1 MVDLIKQGMLFY
13 VTDQSSNENV
23 LFKGEHTPTKRRIW
37 LVVSNNKCNR
47 HSPEISMC
55 PIYTRDHVTQPTHVF
70 YKNSEGRNQV
80 VCCESVRCIPK
91 HLIDAR
97 GYMGMVSE
105 DIMQRVRKALAIQF
119 GDGDPDIE
127 PTATNII
134 EETVTDMFNT
144 MDIKSVIA
152 QKVCEVLFSGFTHSQ
167 VQNSVP
173 VSKPTGY
180 RTIEVEPVIPP
191 TNIPTEEPSPV
202 VADTEPDLPVM
213 EEPVPEEDVSQVE
226 ETVSNTPIKKKK
238 VHKPHGKSI
247 PKDMLWEFY
256 NDAGSMTLDE
266 LYDKWSVYGVIK
278 DTVSVYKKRNAI
290 KTRLKALGMW
300 TE

>member
-13 VTDQSSNENV
+13 VPDQSSDENV
-23 LFKGEHTPTKRRIW
+23 LFRGEHTPSKRRVW

-55 PIYTRDHVTQPTHVF
+55 PIYTRDHITQPTQVY
-70 YKNSEGRNQV
+70 YKNSEGRDQV
-80 VCCESVRCIPK
+80 ICCENVRTIPK
-91 HLIDAR
+91 HYIDNR
-97 GYMGMVSE
+97 GYMGMVSN
-105 DIMQRVRKALAIQF
+105 DIMEQVRKALAVQF
-119 GDGDPDIE
+119 GDSDPDIE
-127 PTATNII
+127 PTTTNII
-134 EETVTDMFNT
+134 EETVADIFSN
-144 MDIKSVIA
+144 MDIKSIIA

-173 VSKPTGY
+173 VAKPVGY
-180 RTIEVEPVIPP
+180 RTIEVEPVVPP
-191 TNIPTEEPSPV
+191 TNIHIEEPAPV
-202 VADTEPDLPVM
+202 VTNTEPDLPAE
-213 EEPVPEEDVSQVE
+213 EEPVVEENVPQVE

-256 NDAGSMTLDE
+256 NDAGSMTLDD